1 MRAWLV
7 MTMIEITDVA
17 AEVLKERMTE
27 GKVARMI
34 LAATDVTG
42 ANYVLAWGDPAE
54 DDVVFESNGIKIH
67 MTPDEAEILG
77 DSPTIIDYVDTEDLG
92 RGFLIQGPEGDA
104 CGCDH
109 DHGDGHDHD

>member
-1 MRAWLV
+1 

-17 AEVLKERMTE
+17 SEVLKEKMIE
-27 GKVARMI
+27 GKVVRMI

-54 DDVVFESNGIKIH
+54 DDVVFESNGIEIH

-77 DSPTIIDYVDTEDLG
+77 DSPTIIDYVDTEELG
-92 RGFLIQGPEGDA
+92 QGFLIQGPEGDA
-104 CGCDH
+104 CGCGH